1 MIDPDHFQTL
11 GAGLLH
17 HLQHRGWVDPIAI
30 VFGMADPCFCH
41 HFSIPGIFHGMNR
54 VGLIGFANDETTAFL
69 GIGLAGVL
77 VDLGE
82 LERRDF

>member
-1 MIDPDHFQTL
+1 
-11 GAGLLH
+11 
-17 HLQHRGWVDPIAI
+17 
-30 VFGMADPCFCH
+30 
-41 HFSIPGIFHGMNR
+41 MNR